1 MGNGIL
7 SSGQLVAKG
16 FGKDDD
22 PIQRIGP
29 FVLSIESSEVLV
41 VDWVPCGLACTIWCY
56 EDLLTINTVQIVLRH
71 ETSNIVGQIRR
82 IIAARSRLY

>member
-41 VDWVPCGLACTIWCY
+41 VDWISCLST
-56 EDLLTINTVQIVLRH
+56 H
-71 ETSNIVGQIRR
+71 
-82 IIAARSRLY
+82 AA